1 MSAAAIAAAVVT
13 AAEST
18 EEIDGIRLLLPEPY
32 DIFWSAVVLLII
44 AIPFFKFALPTL
56 QKVLDERA
64 EKIEGGLAKAEQAQ
78 AEAAAALDEYH
89 KQLADARAEAA
100 RIREDARTEGGQ
112 IVAEQRTKAQD
123 EAARITETAQRQI
136 EAERQQAAV
145 QLRADVGALAT
156 ELASKIVGESL
167 EDEVRRS
174 RVVDRFLDD
183 LAAQTTATSGK
194 GS

>member
-1 MSAAAIAAAVVT
+1 VSAAAIAAAVVT

>member
-1 MSAAAIAAAVVT
+1 VSAAAIAAAVVT

-56 QKVLDERA
+56 QKVLDERS

-100 RIREDARTEGGQ
+100 RIREDARVEGGQ
-112 IVAEQRTKAQD
+112 IVAEQRAKAQD

-145 QLRADVGALAT
+145 QLRSDVGSLAT

-174 RVVDRFLDD
+174 RVVDRFLDE
-183 LAAQTTATSGK
+183 LAEQTAATSGK